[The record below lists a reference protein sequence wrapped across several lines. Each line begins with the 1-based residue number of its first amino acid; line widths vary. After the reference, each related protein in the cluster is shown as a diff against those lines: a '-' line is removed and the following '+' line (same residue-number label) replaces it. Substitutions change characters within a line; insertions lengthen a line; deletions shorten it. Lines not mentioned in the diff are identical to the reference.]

1 MSSPRKLRCTVTR
14 IVDHGDRVYTVEL
27 LAEQPVPN
35 FKPGQFLHL
44 ALDDYDPA
52 GFWPE
57 SRVFSIAS
65 TPQAQGRL
73 QITYA
78 VKGCF
83 TARMEQELQCRRTI
97 WVKLPYGDFV
107 VEGTTDAVLIAGG
120 TGITAFQAFIT
131 SLPSASARNVLLLYG
146 ARRVGLLLHREVLS
160 EQQLRTPSFRAF
172 FFSEEPPDTR
182 SGIYTGRVQME
193 VLKDCAL
200 SPTTIYYLAGPPAM
214 LTFCKAR
221 LTTQGISASNIRVD
235 AWE

>member
-1 MSSPRKLRCTVTR
+1 MSSPRKLRCTVAR
-14 IVDHGDRVYTVEL
+14 IVNHGDHVYTVEL
-27 LAEQPVPN
+27 LTEQLVPI

-65 TPQAQGRL
+65 TPQERNRL

-78 VKGCF
+78 VKGRF
-83 TARMEQELQCRRTI
+83 TARMEQELQCRRPV

-131 SLPSASARNVLLLYG
+131 SLPATSTRTVFLLYG
-146 ARRVGLLLHREVLS
+146 TRRVGLLLDRKALS
-160 EQQLRTPSFRAF
+160 EQQHRIPSFRAF
-172 FFSEEPPDTR
+172 FFCEEPTDTE
-182 SGIYTGRVQME
+182 SGIYTGRVQLE

-200 SPTTIYYLAGPPAM
+200 SPSTIYYLAGPPAM
-214 LTFCKAR
+214 LAACKAK
-221 LTTQGISASNIRVD
+221 LTQQGISASNIRID